1 MTRDEAEKIML
12 NHHEIDDDTGE
23 RITFE
28 IVSYEGSS
36 GNNHLFRCKEA
47 GTKNEDSAE
56 LPVYGVI
63 DEKTVVVVP
72 E

>member
-1 MTRDEAEKIML
+1 MTREEAEKIML

-28 IVSYEGSS
+28 IVSYEGSN
-36 GNNHLFRCKEA
+36 GDNHLFRCKEA
-47 GTKNEDSAE
+47 GTKNEDNAA
-56 LPVYGVI
+56 LPIYEVI
-63 DEKTVVVVP
+63 DKETVVVLP